1 MFTYQK
7 EYKNDLDEDK
17 NKCEL
22 IVKGIISLFNFV
34 SLILLIVWLC
44 KIINNA
50 NEEPKSFNSFFTNE
64 SPLNYTEGDFCYGR
78 KFEFQK

>member
-7 EYKNDLDEDK
+7 EYKADDEDK

-50 NEEPKSFNSFFTNE
+50 NEEPK
-64 SPLNYTEGDFCYGR
+64 
-78 KFEFQK
+78 